1 MIFQVG
7 NHKFRL
13 KLLVRKLGKVKSLLS
28 ELVGTILRKEKLANA
43 FTSDLIAGE
52 IATILTDLCQ
62 QKILKDQIGRL
73 TFEKILDDEIQ
84 NVSRDVL
91 EVEKSESEKS
101 TLKNLKLGEM
111 KKRHSSCCQ
120 NERLRRRSCDAFR
133 NGIRIL
139 NESFSGSWISSQT
152 DFDNLSLEAK
162 CIIVS
167 RELLSRDKMAKM
179 TSADVADLD
188 LKQED
193 YEIFYR
199 FPQLARDS
207 TPARAKAQKSGQ
219 KSDEP
224 AKKKVKKTEKIKTS
238 VKSHS
243 TRVIGSDSLD
253 SIIKHQSPPT
263 VPPSKKVIQLPK
275 KTNSKFSK
283 VPKLSDLKRMRAQV
297 FYDEDIEEAFTHRDS
312 KNQRV
317 DDVIEI
323 LSSDDDIIPVQ
334 SQPAKPKLKKYDESK
349 NPFFKYYIKEIR
361 DDIIES
367 VLRTELTSAL
377 ESELL
382 YSDLD
387 PASPDIE
394 ISEEIRQEPEE
405 IQIPSVTREQK
416 ENLISELS
424 ESSFTDIESLVV
436 PEMMKQLATN
446 FIKDEKSRRNH
457 LLKTTDSIMDPVLS
471 EIIREEL
478 TFRIISERNR
488 KQTRIRVLFVDQ
500 LRSSLIQ
507 DFVSAEVRNFL
518 DAEIREKKKTEAI
531 QEEKEILINE
541 TLFEVRVAKYNCDFM
556 KLRFREILIVKIAIL
571 ENCDC
576 ENCDFVKF

>member
-1 MIFQVG
+1 MPLKSCDVRT
-7 NHKFRL
+7 HKFL
-13 KLLVRKLGKVKSLLS
+13 LELSVQKLFKVKSLLS

-43 FTSDLIAGE
+43 LTSDLIASE
-52 IATILTDLCQ
+52 IATIVTDLCQ
-62 QKILKDQIGRL
+62 QKILKDQVGRL

-84 NVSRDVL
+84 IVCRDVL
-91 EVEKSESEKS
+91 EVEKSENEKS

-111 KKRHSSCCQ
+111 KKRHDSCCQ

-152 DFDNLSLEAK
+152 DFDDLSLEAK

-179 TSADVADLD
+179 TSADVADLE

-207 TPARAKAQKSGQ
+207 TPSRSKSQSSGQ

-224 AKKKVKKTEKIKTS
+224 AKKKIKKTEKIKTS

-253 SIIKHQSPPT
+253 SIIKHQSPLTAPQ
-263 VPPSKKVIQLPK
+263 SKKVIQLPK

-334 SQPAKPKLKKYDESK
+334 QPTKPKPKQKSDESK

-361 DDIIES
+361 DELIES
-367 VLRTELTSAL
+367 VLRAELTSAL

-387 PASPDIE
+387 LDPASPDIE
-394 ISEEIRQEPEE
+394 ISEEVRQDPEE
-405 IQIPSVTREQK
+405 NPSITKEHK
-416 ENLISELS
+416 ENIISQLS
-424 ESSFTDIESLVV
+424 KSSFTDIESVIV
-436 PEMMKQLATN
+436 PEIIKQLATN
-446 FIKDEKSRRNH
+446 FLKEEKSRRSH
-457 LLKTTDSIMDPVLS
+457 LMKTMEDSILNPLIS

-518 DAEIREKKKTEAI
+518 DTEIREKKKTEAI
-531 QEEKEILINE
+531 HEEKEILINE
-541 TLFEVRVAKYNCDFM
+541 TLFEVRV
-556 KLRFREILIVKIAIL
+556 VK
-571 ENCDC
+571 
-576 ENCDFVKF
+576 

>member
-1 MIFQVG
+1 MAHNLWGSGFLV
-7 NHKFRL
+7 KVS
-13 KLLVRKLGKVKSLLS
+13 VRKLSIVKSLLS
-28 ELVGTILRKEKLANA
+28 ELVGSILRKEKLANA
-43 FTSDLIAGE
+43 FTSDIIAGE
-52 IATILTDLCQ
+52 IATIVTDLCQ
-62 QKILKDQIGRL
+62 QKILKDQVGRL

-111 KKRHSSCCQ
+111 KKRHDSCCQ

-152 DFDNLSLEAK
+152 DFDDLSLEAK

-207 TPARAKAQKSGQ
+207 TPARSKGQ
-219 KSDEP
+219 KSDQEP
-224 AKKKVKKTEKIKTS
+224 AKKKIKKTEKIKTS

-253 SIIKHQSPPT
+253 SIIKHQSPPAAAAL
-263 VPPSKKVIQLPK
+263 PSKKVIQLPK

-334 SQPAKPKLKKYDESK
+334 EPPTKPKPKPKKSDESK

-361 DDIIES
+361 DDLIES
-367 VLRTELTSAL
+367 VLRVELTSAL

-382 YSDLD
+382 YFDLDLD

-394 ISEEIRQEPEE
+394 ISEEVRHEE
-405 IQIPSVTREQK
+405 IPSVTKEQK
-416 ENLISELS
+416 ESIISQLS
-424 ESSFTDIESLVV
+424 ESTFESKIESLVV

-446 FIKDEKSRRNH
+446 FLKEEKSRRSH
-457 LLKTTDSIMDPVLS
+457 LLKTMGTIMDPVLS

-507 DFVSAEVRNFL
+507 DFVSTEVRNFL

-541 TLFEVRVAKYNCDFM
+541 TLFEVRV
-556 KLRFREILIVKIAIL
+556 VK
-571 ENCDC
+571 
-576 ENCDFVKF
+576 

>member
-1 MIFQVG
+1 MPLKSCDVRT
-7 NHKFRL
+7 HKFL
-13 KLLVRKLGKVKSLLS
+13 LELSVQKLFKVKSLLS

-43 FTSDLIAGE
+43 LTSDLIASE
-52 IATILTDLCQ
+52 IATIVTDLCQ
-62 QKILKDQIGRL
+62 QKILKDQVGRL

-84 NVSRDVL
+84 IVCRDVL
-91 EVEKSESEKS
+91 EVEKSENEKS

-111 KKRHSSCCQ
+111 KKRHDSCCQ

-152 DFDNLSLEAK
+152 DFDDLSLEAK

-179 TSADVADLD
+179 TSADVADLE

-207 TPARAKAQKSGQ
+207 TPSRSKSQSSGQ

-224 AKKKVKKTEKIKTS
+224 AKKKIKKTEKIKTS

-253 SIIKHQSPPT
+253 SIIKHQSPLTAPQ
-263 VPPSKKVIQLPK
+263 SKKVIQLPK

-334 SQPAKPKLKKYDESK
+334 QPTKPKPKQKSDESK

-361 DDIIES
+361 DELIES
-367 VLRTELTSAL
+367 VLRAELTSAL

-387 PASPDIE
+387 LDPASPDIE
-394 ISEEIRQEPEE
+394 ISEEVRQDPEE
-405 IQIPSVTREQK
+405 NPSITKEHK
-416 ENLISELS
+416 ENIISQLS
-424 ESSFTDIESLVV
+424 KSSFTDIESVIV
-436 PEMMKQLATN
+436 PEIIKQLATN
-446 FIKDEKSRRNH
+446 FLKEEKSRRSH
-457 LLKTTDSIMDPVLS
+457 LMKTMEDSILNPLIS

-518 DAEIREKKKTEAI
+518 DAEIQEKKKTEAI
-531 QEEKEILINE
+531 HEEKEILINE
-541 TLFEVRVAKYNCDFM
+541 TLFEVRV
-556 KLRFREILIVKIAIL
+556 VK
-571 ENCDC
+571 
-576 ENCDFVKF
+576 

>member
-1 MIFQVG
+1 M
-7 NHKFRL
+7 
-13 KLLVRKLGKVKSLLS
+13 
-28 ELVGTILRKEKLANA
+28 RKEKLANA
-43 FTSDLIAGE
+43 FTSEIIAGE
-52 IATILTDLCQ
+52 IATIVTDLCQ

-73 TFEKILDDEIQ
+73 TFEKILDDEIH

-111 KKRHSSCCQ
+111 KKRHDSCCQ

-152 DFDNLSLEAK
+152 DFDDLSLEAK

-207 TPARAKAQKSGQ
+207 TPARSKGQKSGQ

-224 AKKKVKKTEKIKTS
+224 TKKKVKKTEKIKTS

-263 VPPSKKVIQLPK
+263 ALPSKKVIQLPK

-323 LSSDDDIIPVQ
+323 LSSDDDMIPVQ
-334 SQPAKPKLKKYDESK
+334 PPTKPKPKKSKSDESK

-367 VLRTELTSAL
+367 VLRSELTSAL

-382 YSDLD
+382 YSDLDLD

-416 ENLISELS
+416 ENIISELS
-424 ESSFTDIESLVV
+424 ESSFADIESVIV
-436 PEMMKQLATN
+436 PEMVKQVATN
-446 FIKDEKSRRNH
+446 FIKDERTRRNN
-457 LLKTTDSIMDPVLS
+457 LLKTADSIMDPVLS

-541 TLFEVRVAKYNCDFM
+541 TLFEVRVAK
-556 KLRFREILIVKIAIL
+556 
-571 ENCDC
+571 
-576 ENCDFVKF
+576 

>member
-1 MIFQVG
+1 M
-7 NHKFRL
+7 

-43 FTSDLIAGE
+43 FTSEIIAGE
-52 IATILTDLCQ
+52 IATIVTDLCQ

-111 KKRHSSCCQ
+111 KKRHDSCCQ

-152 DFDNLSLEAK
+152 DFDDLSLEAK

-207 TPARAKAQKSGQ
+207 TPARSKSQKSGQ

-224 AKKKVKKTEKIKTS
+224 VKKKVKKTEKIKTS

-263 VPPSKKVIQLPK
+263 APPSKKVIQLPK

-334 SQPAKPKLKKYDESK
+334 PPTKPKPKQSKSDESK

-367 VLRTELTSAL
+367 VLQAELTSAL

-382 YSDLD
+382 YSDLDLD

-405 IQIPSVTREQK
+405 IQISSVTREQK
-416 ENLISELS
+416 ENIISELS
-424 ESSFTDIESLVV
+424 ESSFTDIESVIV
-436 PEMMKQLATN
+436 PELMKQLVAN
-446 FIKDEKSRRNH
+446 FLKDEKSRRNH
-457 LLKTTDSIMDPVLS
+457 LLKTADSIMDPVLS

-541 TLFEVRVAKYNCDFM
+541 TLFEVRVVN
-556 KLRFREILIVKIAIL
+556 
-571 ENCDC
+571 
-576 ENCDFVKF
+576 